1 MWLPQLLQRITTSS
15 KPSLLTL
22 GYKIEYFSSVGSSGE
37 STVPHLGHGK
47 SPFPS
52 ILVKS
57 SLWMLVSFIFFVSC
71 GGFKFYSLLPLERF
85 NLFFKILPKSLPNLL
100 AAITNVPLSVQI

>member
-1 MWLPQLLQRITTSS
+1 MQRMTISS
-15 KPSLLTL
+15 KPLLLTL

-37 STVPHLGHGK
+37 ITVPHLGHGK

-57 SLWMLVSFIFFVSC
+57 SLWILVSFIIFASC
-71 GGFKFYSLLPLERF
+71 GGFKF
-85 NLFFKILPKSLPNLL
+85 
-100 AAITNVPLSVQI
+100 